1 MDPETTDNLTRAV
14 AAWVSMAAQQLFGE
28 QVAVLQTCFHGTG
41 TDVRVS
47 VWLKEGKILL
57 EGTDEAA
64 DQCVE
69 LFREDVEPLRPADNF
84 GQRGKAGNT
93 DV

>member
-14 AAWVSMAAQQLFGE
+14 AAWVSMAAQQLVGE

-64 DQCVE
+64 CPV
-69 LFREDVEPLRPADNF
+69 RRTVPRR
-84 GQRGKAGNT
+84 RGAVTPG
-93 DV
+93 

>member
-1 MDPETTDNLTRAV
+1 MDQQITDNLTAAT
-14 AAWVSMAAQQLFGE
+14 AAWVTMAAQQLVGE

-41 TDVRVS
+41 MEVRVS

-57 EGTDEAA
+57 EGTDEASG
-64 DQCVE
+64 QCVE

-84 GQRGKAGNT
+84 RQRGKAGKT

>member
-14 AAWVSMAAQQLFGE
+14 AAWVSMAAQQLVGE

-57 EGTDEAA
+57 EGTDEAS

-69 LFREDVEPLRPADNF
+69 LFREDVEPLRPSDNF
-84 GQRGKAGNT
+84 RQRGKAGKT

>member
-1 MDPETTDNLTRAV
+1 VWLKE
-14 AAWVSMAAQQLFGE
+14 G
-28 QVAVLQTCFHGTG
+28 
-41 TDVRVS
+41 S

-69 LFREDVEPLRPADNF
+69 LFREDVEPVRPADNF
-84 GQRGKAGNT
+84 RQRGKAGKT

>member
-1 MDPETTDNLTRAV
+1 
-14 AAWVSMAAQQLFGE
+14 MAAQQLVGE

-57 EGTDEAA
+57 EG
-64 DQCVE
+64 
-69 LFREDVEPLRPADNF
+69 R
-84 GQRGKAGNT
+84 
-93 DV
+93 